1 MRPVPAD
8 AEASVIVLF
17 GGVQADAPGA
27 PVSRFPESQI
37 MDVSGRV
44 RSLLSALRPRLLV
57 GAAASGSDLVI
68 LEQALA
74 LGLKPHIVLP
84 FSVPRFRQTSVE
96 SRGPAWVR
104 RYDIVLAQ
112 VGQGRAVLEVLGEPE
127 DDDVYTR
134 TNGRLLARAE
144 ELRLDGEEII
154 TILLRPAG
162 PDGRS
167 VTDDLGARA
176 ESAGL
181 LVLDLDCRRRLA
193 DRRSAFV
200 AMPYGKKL
208 DPQTGLE
215 IDCDAVFDRV
225 YVPVLE
231 DLDYRWQR
239 SDRETDTGVIHVGMV
254 EAIANSDLVIA
265 DLTALNPNVLYELGL
280 RHALADKVTVLTAPD
295 LGDGGGTRSAFDID
309 FIRRVPYHR
318 SAEGLTDRQAVQAIG
333 ALRTMLAGAAEAAR
347 AVDSPVF
354 LWFDIARADLR
365 ARAAAT
371 PAAQLELRLR
381 QKVAAARSQ
390 AAPADLI
397 ELAGQVD
404 DAAVAPSA
412 RQAMRLDLAIAL
424 REQGAYADAV
434 GLLGGVPAPE
444 GPSPLRT
451 LWLQAHALALRRLG
465 EQEQEAARADELWA
479 RAERLLSELLAGERP
494 GAETCGIAAGL
505 AKRRFARF
513 LAAGRRALADAQLAR
528 MISLYRTGYEGE
540 PWDYYVGINLVASLR
555 LRGQRFPHSGAAEDL
570 AEARETLPVV
580 RLMVRR
586 LPPSMRTFWASVTGA
601 ELALHEYLLDH
612 PDAGQPA
619 DQIVRAYAEALALEY
634 PPDYEKSAYDQ
645 LEIFRRAGDPWQVID
660 AVQAVFP
667 DRAAPAR

>member
-1 MRPVPAD
+1 
-8 AEASVIVLF
+8 VIVVF
-17 GGVQADAPGA
+17 GGVQIDAPGA
-27 PVSRFPESQI
+27 PVSRFPESQVT
-37 MDVSGRV
+37 DVSGRV
-44 RSLLSALRPRLLV
+44 RSLLSGLRPRLLV

-68 LEQALA
+68 LEQALNQ
-74 LGLKPHIVLP
+74 GLKAHIVLP
-84 FSVPRFRQTSVE
+84 FAPDRFRQTSVE
-96 SRGPAWVR
+96 SRGPAWVS
-104 RYDIVLAQ
+104 RYEAVLAQ
-112 VGQGRAVLEVLGEPE
+112 VRRGRAVLEVLGEPE
-127 DDDVYTR
+127 DDGVYTR
-134 TNGRLLARAE
+134 TNGHLLSRAD
-144 ELRLDGEEII
+144 ELRADGEEII
-154 TILLRPAG
+154 TLLLRPAG
-162 PDGRS
+162 ADGRS

-176 ESAGL
+176 EFAGL

-200 AMPYGKKL
+200 AMPYGKKM
-208 DPQTGLE
+208 DPRTGLE

-254 EAIANSDLVIA
+254 EALANSDLVIA

-295 LGDGGGTRSAFDID
+295 LGDGGGTRGAFDID

-333 ALRTMLAGAAEAAR
+333 ALRTMLAGVAEAAR

-354 LWFDIARADLR
+354 LWFDVARADLR
-365 ARAAAT
+365 ARAAVT
-371 PAAQLELRLR
+371 PAARLEVQLR
-381 QKVAAARSQ
+381 QKIAAARSQ
-390 AAPADLI
+390 ATPAELL
-397 ELAGQVD
+397 ELAREVD
-404 DAAVAPSA
+404 EAGVAASA

-434 GLLGGVPAPE
+434 GLLDGVPAPE
-444 GPSPLRT
+444 GPPPLRT

-465 EQEQEAARADELWA
+465 EQEPGAARADELWA
-479 RAERLLSELLAGERP
+479 RAERLLSELLADPRP
-494 GAETCGIAAGL
+494 SAETCGIAAGL

-513 LAAGRRALADAQLAR
+513 LDAGNRTQADIQLGR
-528 MISLYRTGYEGE
+528 MIRLYRTGYEGE

-555 LRGQRFPHSGAAEDL
+555 LRGQRFPHSGSEDDV
-570 AEARETLPVV
+570 AEAGEVATVV

-586 LPPSMRTFWASVTGA
+586 LQPSMRTFWASVTRA
-601 ELALHEYLLDH
+601 ELALHEFLLDH
-612 PDAGQPA
+612 PDGGQPV
-619 DQIVRAYAEALALEY
+619 DTIVRAYAEALAQEY
-634 PPDYEKSAYDQ
+634 PPEYQKSAYDQ
-645 LEIFRRAGDPWQVID
+645 LEIFRRAGDPPQVID

-667 DRAAPAR
+667 